1 MEGII
6 AGVITAVSAITVGLI
21 SFFGAKNAA
30 NKQKETKEVEAR
42 GPEWESFLEQ
52 VRKEN
57 DRATKRMEEHFG
69 GQIKSL
75 ADKVEKLEA
84 WKQRMS
90 TKYNLSIAVIAR
102 WHRKYP
108 HDELVKSTPQEIRED
123 LPAYWPRDEPNV

>member
-1 MEGII
+1 MDLGSALI
-6 AGVITAVSAITVGLI
+6 AMVSAVVVAGIGYATTKLT
-21 SFFGAKNAA
+21 SST
-30 NKQKETKEVEAR
+30 QKKTAEVEAR
-42 GPEWESFLEQ
+42 GPEWEAFLEQ
-52 VRKEN
+52 VWKEN

-108 HDELVKSTPQEIRED
+108 QDELVKSTPQEIRED
-123 LPAYWPRDEPNV
+123 LPSYWPRDVPEV